1 MNYAFTAIWVAEGLW
16 WQLAPA
22 HHARRPPAL
31 TTVVRAV
38 FLFMIANGAVV
49 FVSGW
54 RRALGIGILAALI
67 CIWRAS
73 RRADT

>member
-1 MNYAFTAIWVAEGLW
+1 MNYAFTAIWMAEGLW
-16 WQLAPA
+16 WRLAPA
-22 HHARRPPAL
+22 HHARRPPAF
-31 TTVVRAV
+31 TMVVRAV

-54 RRALGIGILAALI
+54 RRALGIGILAALVW
-67 CIWRAS
+67 IWWAS